1 MTERKGGRGNRIM
14 SAKDDEILKS
24 LWFDTSF
31 SRRDLMRVFKCSGS
45 TIDAAVDRLGLP
57 YRNDVRAGL
66 TYDEFFGRRKRR
78 LTATPPGWPRKKKM
92 TATPTM
98 ETAE

>member
-1 MTERKGGRGNRIM
+1 MTKNIGGRGNRKM
-14 SAKDDEILKS
+14 SAKDDELLKS

-31 SRRDLMRVFKCSGS
+31 TRRDFMRVFKCSGS

-57 YRNDVRAGL
+57 HRKDVRAGL
-66 TYDEFFGRRKRR
+66 TYDEFFGRKKRR

-92 TATPTM
+92 TATPPM
-98 ETAE
+98 EMTE